1 MEDTDLQALM
11 ARLELLIDRVEQLK
25 RQNGLLLAQEKTWRE
40 ERAHLIEKNEIARRK
55 VESMEGPGARLMS
68 SSNSVTVQILDKEY
82 SIICPQE
89 ERSNLVSAARYLD
102 GKMREIRS
110 SGKVIGAD
118 RIAVMAALN
127 ITHDLLHKQERPDV
141 QASGSTREQV
151 RDLLERVDLALS
163 NDSDTSKG

>member
-1 MEDTDLQALM
+1 
-11 ARLELLIDRVEQLK
+11 
-25 RQNGLLLAQEKTWRE
+25 
-40 ERAHLIEKNEIARRK
+40 
-55 VESMEGPGARLMS
+55 MS

-118 RIAVMAALN
+118 RVAVMAALN
-127 ITHDLLHKQERPDV
+127 ITHELLHKHDRLDAE
-141 QASGSTREQV
+141 ANSAREHV
-151 RDLLERVDLALS
+151 RMLLERVDSALATDPNPS
-163 NDSDTSKG
+163 GN

>member
-1 MEDTDLQALM
+1 
-11 ARLELLIDRVEQLK
+11 
-25 RQNGLLLAQEKTWRE
+25 
-40 ERAHLIEKNEIARRK
+40 
-55 VESMEGPGARLMS
+55 MS

-82 SIICPQE
+82 SIICPPE

-127 ITHDLLHKQERPDV
+127 ITHEMLHRQETPEV
-141 QASGSTREQV
+141 ASGGTTREQV
-151 RDLLERVDLALS
+151 RDLLERVDSALA
-163 NDSDTSKG
+163 DDTGTKNG

>member
-1 MEDTDLQALM
+1 MSQA
-11 ARLELLIDRVEQLK
+11 
-25 RQNGLLLAQEKTWRE
+25 KT
-40 ERAHLIEKNEIARRK
+40 L
-55 VESMEGPGARLMS
+55 
-68 SSNSVTVQILDKEY
+68 TVQILDKDY
-82 SIICPQE
+82 CIACPAD
-89 ERSNLVSAARYLD
+89 ERANLENAARYLD

-151 RDLLERVDLALS
+151 RDLLDRVDLALS
-163 NDSDTSKG
+163 TDSDTPKG

>member
-1 MEDTDLQALM
+1 
-11 ARLELLIDRVEQLK
+11 
-25 RQNGLLLAQEKTWRE
+25 
-40 ERAHLIEKNEIARRK
+40 
-55 VESMEGPGARLMS
+55 MS

-127 ITHDLLHKQERPDV
+127 ITHDLLHKEERPDV

-151 RDLLERVDLALS
+151 RDLLDRVDLVLADDQ
-163 NDSDTSKG
+163 DSSKG

>member
-1 MEDTDLQALM
+1 
-11 ARLELLIDRVEQLK
+11 
-25 RQNGLLLAQEKTWRE
+25 
-40 ERAHLIEKNEIARRK
+40 
-55 VESMEGPGARLMS
+55 MS

-82 SIICPQE
+82 SIICPPE

-127 ITHDLLHKQERPDV
+127 ITHDLLHKEERPDIRPAVRPVSKCATCSIVSIWCSPTSRAPARADSTGGLRYTRGTPWGACQLTMSRSRFALPWKLHVGLVCMSARRKALKSTASSTLNFRV
-141 QASGSTREQV
+141 QG
-151 RDLLERVDLALS
+151 LS
-163 NDSDTSKG
+163 